1 MKLFIKHFSEIDDA
15 DLQRVGGKGLNLGK
29 LTRAGFPVPKGFCVT
44 TDAYRLSVEG
54 LSEQNES
61 SVKDI
66 GLSSKL
72 VTEIR
77 TAREKL
83 RTPTFA
89 VRSSATAEDLAEAS
103 FAGQQDTFLN
113 VTPDELLDALK
124 ACWASL
130 WSERAISY
138 RQTQKI
144 TDEGL
149 AMAVVIQEM
158 CEADV
163 SGVLFTVAPFNAN
176 AAIIESNWGLGES
189 VVSGAITPDSFHVS
203 RDTGEVLE
211 RSIATKNE
219 MVTATGVSV
228 VPSAQKDLPSLTD
241 LQLKELT
248 QLGMRV
254 ETHYGHPMD
263 IEWALTDGQFV
274 LLQSRHITTSPTSI
288 TPHRSELCS
297 RSSEADAA
305 AVGKVRQEEIQIL
318 EARAEEQGTV
328 WCHHN
333 LAEVLPAP
341 LPMTW
346 EIMKKFMSGAGGLG
360 KAYRGLGFYPSE
372 RVNTEGILDLICGR
386 IYVNLNREAELHF
399 DGFPFAHD
407 FNALKQNPQEAM
419 YAQAQ
424 TDITRSNTSFWVKLP
439 LHIIRMSRA
448 EMRLRQCRPDFARL
462 LIEEIFPAFQKEV
475 EAERNISYSD
485 LTDTELVTKFE
496 EWRAKTLDD
505 FAPKAL
511 TATLLAG
518 FSLQRLEVALQ
529 KCLNETETKILV
541 NRLMSGTSDN
551 LTDETVVPQASHPRL
566 ASKLSEV
573 ATGDLPFTDFLK
585 DYGHRAVD
593 EFELAQPR
601 WREDTTYLEQIID
614 AFEKSGLQTP
624 PTEATFSMHDAFEKS
639 GLQTPPTEATFSM
652 HDAFEKSGLQTPPT
666 EATFSMHDGPKPQRE
681 QRESAE
687 KELAAHLENKTGLRK
702 QVARELDFTRRYM
715 PFRETAKFYL
725 MLGYEQI
732 RRALLELDRRYQLNG
747 GIFYLVPDELRRLID
762 GEVFR
767 DVITARKT
775 KRELMLQIEVPDV
788 IFSDALDQ
796 IGTAT
801 PLETVDTL
809 TGVGV
814 SAGIATGQAR
824 VLLTPTDVRPSDRN
838 YILVCPSTDPAWTPL
853 FLHAAGL
860 VMERGGILS
869 HGAVVAREYGV
880 PAVANIPNA
889 TRRITEGQ
897 TLHVDGNQGTISIF

>member
-1 MKLFIKHFSEIDDA
+1 MQFIIHFSEIDDA
-15 DLQRVGGKGLNLGK
+15 ALPRVGGKGLNLGK
-29 LTRAGFPVPKGFCVT
+29 LTRAGFSVPNGFCVT
-44 TDAYRLSVEG
+44 ADAYRLSVQG
-54 LSEQNES
+54 LSDQNES

-66 GLSSKL
+66 ELLPKL
-72 VTEIR
+72 ITAIH

-83 RTPTFA
+83 QTPTFA

-103 FAGQQDTFLN
+103 FAGQQDTFLS

-130 WSERAISY
+130 WSERAIAY

-144 TDEGL
+144 ADEGL

-163 SGVLFTVAPFNAN
+163 SGVLFTVAPFNEN
-176 AAIIESNWGLGES
+176 ASIIESNWGLGES
-189 VVSGAITPDSFHVS
+189 VVSGAITPDSFQVS
-203 RDTGEVLE
+203 RETGEILE
-211 RSIATKNE
+211 RNIATKCE
-219 MVTATGVSV
+219 MVTAAGVSE
-228 VPSAQKDLPSLTD
+228 VPSTQQDVPSLTD
-241 LQLKELT
+241 AQLKELT

-254 ETHYGHPMD
+254 ETHYGQPMD
-263 IEWALTDGQFV
+263 IEWALANGQFV
-274 LLQSRHITTSPTSI
+274 LLQSRYITTLRKSI
-288 TPHRSELCS
+288 THREQELAPTGVN
-297 RSSEADAA
+297 EA
-305 AVGKVRQEEIQIL
+305 VEEIRQKEIQIL
-318 EARAEEQGTV
+318 AAHAEVNGTV

-360 KAYRGLGFYPSE
+360 KAYRDLGFYPSE
-372 RVNTEGILDLICGR
+372 RVNNEGILDLICGR

-419 YAQAQ
+419 YAQAE
-424 TDITRSNTSFWVKLP
+424 TDITRSNASFWLKLP

-448 EMRLRQCRPDFARL
+448 EMRLRKYRSSFAQL
-462 LIEEIFPAFQKEV
+462 LTEEVFPAFQEEV
-475 EAERNISYSD
+475 EAERDIPYSD
-485 LTDTELVTKFE
+485 LTDVELVTKFE

-518 FSLQRLEVALQ
+518 FSLQRLEAAVQ
-529 KCLNETETKILV
+529 KCFSETETKILV
-541 NRLMSGTSDN
+541 NRLISETAGN
-551 LTDETVVPQASHPRL
+551 LTVETNG
-566 ASKLSEV
+566 KLWEV
-573 ATGDLPFTDFLK
+573 ATGDMTLTDFLK
-585 DYGHRAVD
+585 DYGHRAVE

-601 WREDTTYLEQIID
+601 WREDTTYIEQII
-614 AFEKSGLQTP
+614 ASFQQSGLQTP
-624 PTEATFSMHDAFEKS
+624 PTESLF
-639 GLQTPPTEATFSM
+639 PT
-652 HDAFEKSGLQTPPT
+652 D
-666 EATFSMHDGPKPQRE
+666 DGTQQQIA

-687 KELAAHLENKTGLRK
+687 KELATRLENKTGLRK
-702 QVARELDFTRRYM
+702 QIESELDFARMYM

-732 RRALLELDRRYQLNG
+732 RRSLLELDRRYQLDG
-747 GIFYLVPDELRRLID
+747 GIFYLVPDELRQLIS
-762 GEVFR
+762 GEVLN
-767 DVITARKT
+767 DTITTRKMR
-775 KRELMLQIEVPDV
+775 RELALQIEAPDV
-788 IFSDALDQ
+788 IFSDSLDQ
-796 IGTAT
+796 IGTSMSMDA
-801 PLETVDTL
+801 VDTY

-814 SAGIATGQAR
+814 SAGVATGKAR
-824 VLLTPTDVRPSDRN
+824 VLLTPSAVCPSDRD

-860 VMERGGILS
+860 VMERGGVLS

-889 TRRITEGQ
+889 TRRIADGQ
-897 TLHVDGNQGTISIF
+897 TLRVDGNQGTVSLI

>member
-15 DLQRVGGKGLNLGK
+15 DLSRVGGKGVNLGK
-29 LTRAGFPVPKGFCVT
+29 LNRAGFPVPNGFCVT
-44 TDAYRLSVEG
+44 TEAYRLSVEG
-54 LSEQNES
+54 LSEQNEGS
-61 SVKDI
+61 IKDI
-66 GLSSKL
+66 ELRPKL
-72 VTEIR
+72 IAEIR

-130 WSERAISY
+130 WSERAIAY

-189 VVSGAITPDSFHVS
+189 VVSGAITPDSFYVS
-203 RDTGEVLE
+203 RDTGEVLK

-228 VPSAQKDLPSLTD
+228 VPPAQKDVPSLTD
-241 LQLKELT
+241 PQLKELT
-248 QLGMRV
+248 HLGMRV
-254 ETHYGHPMD
+254 ETYYGHPMD

-274 LLQSRHITTSPTSI
+274 LLQSRHITTSATSI
-288 TPHRSELCS
+288 TPRRSELCL
-297 RSSEADAA
+297 RASETDAA
-305 AVGKVRQEEIQIL
+305 AVGKVRQSEIQIL

-372 RVNTEGILDLICGR
+372 RVNAEGILDLICGR

-407 FNALKQNPQEAM
+407 FNALQRNPQEAM

-424 TDITRSNTSFWVKLP
+424 TDITRSNASFWAKLP

-448 EMRLRQCRPDFARL
+448 EMRLRQHRSDFARL
-462 LIEEIFPAFQKEV
+462 LIEEIFPKFQKEV
-475 EAERNISYSD
+475 EVERNISYSD
-485 LTDTELVTKFE
+485 LTDTELVFKFE

-541 NRLMSGTSDN
+541 NRLMSGTSGN
-551 LTDETVVPQASHPRL
+551 LTDETVVSQVSHPRL

-601 WREDTTYLEQIID
+601 WREDTAYLEQMIASLRSVGGTRNPD
-614 AFEKSGLQTP
+614 TL
-624 PTEATFSMHDAFEKS
+624 
-639 GLQTPPTEATFSM
+639 
-652 HDAFEKSGLQTPPT
+652 
-666 EATFSMHDGPKPQRE
+666 KPQRE

-702 QVARELDFTRRYM
+702 QVARELDFTRHYM

-732 RRALLELDRRYQLNG
+732 RRALLELDRRYQLDG

-762 GEVFR
+762 GEVLS

>member
-1 MKLFIKHFSEIDDA
+1 MFIKHFSEIDDA
-15 DLQRVGGKGLNLGK
+15 DLPRVGGKGLNLGK
-29 LTRAGFPVPKGFCVT
+29 LTRAGFPVPNGFCVT
-44 TDAYRLSVEG
+44 TEAYRLSVEG
-54 LSEQNES
+54 LLEQNEGS
-61 SVKDI
+61 IKDI
-66 GLSSKL
+66 ELSPEL
-72 VTEIR
+72 IAEIR

-83 RTPTFA
+83 RTPTVA

-124 ACWASL
+124 MCWASL

-138 RQTQKI
+138 RQTQKT

-211 RSIATKNE
+211 SNIATKNE

-228 VPSAQKDLPSLTD
+228 VPSAQQDAPSLTD
-241 LQLKELT
+241 TQLKELT
-248 QLGMRV
+248 HLGLRV
-254 ETHYGHPMD
+254 ETHYRHPMD

-288 TPHRSELCS
+288 TPRRSELCS

-346 EIMKKFMSGAGGLG
+346 EIMKEFMSGAGGLG

-407 FNALKQNPQEAM
+407 FNALKRNPQEAM

-448 EMRLRQCRPDFARL
+448 EMHLRQYRSDFARL
-462 LIEEIFPAFQKEV
+462 LIEEVFPAFQKEV

-485 LTDTELVTKFE
+485 LKDTELVTKFE

-541 NRLMSGTSDN
+541 NRLMSGNSDN
-551 LTDETVVPQASHPRL
+551 LTDETVVPQTSHPRL
-566 ASKLSEV
+566 ASKLSKV
-573 ATGDLPFTDFLK
+573 ATGDLTLTDFLK

-601 WREDTTYLEQIID
+601 WREDTTYLEQMIASLRSVGGTCNPD
-614 AFEKSGLQTP
+614 TLQ
-624 PTEATFSMHDAFEKS
+624 
-639 GLQTPPTEATFSM
+639 
-652 HDAFEKSGLQTPPT
+652 
-666 EATFSMHDGPKPQRE
+666 PQIE

-687 KELAAHLENKTGLRK
+687 KELTAHLENKTGLRK

-732 RRALLELDRRYQLNG
+732 RRALLELDRRYQLDG
-747 GIFYLVPDELRRLID
+747 GVFYLVPDELRRLID
-762 GEVFR
+762 GEVFS

-775 KRELMLQIEVPDV
+775 KRELMLHIEVPDV

-897 TLHVDGNQGTISIF
+897 TLQVDGNQGTISII

>member
-1 MKLFIKHFSEIDDA
+1 MQFIKHFSEIDDA
-15 DLQRVGGKGLNLGK
+15 DLPRVGGKALNLGK
-29 LTRAGFPVPKGFCVT
+29 LTKAGFSVPNGFCVT
-44 TDAYRLSVEG
+44 TDAYRLSVQG
-54 LSEQNES
+54 LSEQNDGS
-61 SVKDI
+61 IRDI
-66 GLSSKL
+66 ELMPKL
-72 VTEIR
+72 IAEIR

-83 RTPTFA
+83 QTTTFA

-113 VTPDELLDALK
+113 VSSDELLDALK

-130 WSERAISY
+130 WSERAIAY

-144 TDEGL
+144 ADKGL

-163 SGVLFTVAPFNAN
+163 SGVLFTVAPFNEN
-176 AAIIESNWGLGES
+176 ASIIESNWGLGES
-189 VVSGAITPDSFHVS
+189 VVSGAITPDSFQVS
-203 RDTGEVLE
+203 RETGEILE
-211 RSIATKNE
+211 RSIATKCE
-219 MVTATGVSV
+219 MVTAAGVSE
-228 VPSAQKDLPSLTD
+228 VPSTQQDAPSLTD
-241 LQLKELT
+241 IQLTELT

-254 ETHYGHPMD
+254 ETHYGQPMD
-263 IEWALTDGQFV
+263 IEWALANGQFV
-274 LLQSRHITTSPTSI
+274 LLQSRYITTSPESTTHLERAYSI
-288 TPHRSELCS
+288 PEVDNEISVE
-297 RSSEADAA
+297 
-305 AVGKVRQEEIQIL
+305 KIRQEEIQIL
-318 EARAEEQGTV
+318 KARAEGHEIV

-360 KAYRGLGFYPSE
+360 KAYRDLGFYPSE
-372 RVNTEGILDLICGR
+372 RVNTEGVLDLICGR

-399 DGFPFAHD
+399 DGFPFAQD

-424 TDITRSNTSFWVKLP
+424 TDITRSNASFWLKLP

-448 EMRLRQCRPDFARL
+448 EMRLRKYRSDFARL
-462 LIEEIFPAFQKEV
+462 LTEEVFPTFQEGV
-475 EAERNISYSD
+475 EAERDISYSD
-485 LTDTELVTKFE
+485 LTAVELVTKFE

-511 TATLLAG
+511 IATLLAG
-518 FSLQRLEVALQ
+518 FSLQRLEAALQ
-529 KCLNETETKILV
+529 KCCSDTEVKALA
-541 NRLMSGTSDN
+541 NRLIGGMSGS
-551 LTDETVVPQASHPRL
+551 LTVETTASQVSHPRL
-566 ASKLSEV
+566 ASKLWEV
-573 ATGDLPFTDFLK
+573 ATGDMPLTDFLK

-601 WREDTTYLEQIID
+601 WREDTTYIEQIV
-614 AFEKSGLQTP
+614 ASFQQSGLQTP
-624 PTEATFSMHDAFEKS
+624 PTESTF
-639 GLQTPPTEATFSM
+639 PT
-652 HDAFEKSGLQTPPT
+652 D
-666 EATFSMHDGPKPQRE
+666 DGAKQQIE

-687 KELAAHLENKTGLRK
+687 KELATRLENKTGLRK
-702 QVARELDFTRRYM
+702 QIESELDFTRTYM
-715 PFRETAKFYL
+715 PFRETSKFYL

-732 RRALLELDRRYQLNG
+732 RRALLELDRRYQLDG
-747 GIFYLVPDELRRLID
+747 GIFYLVPDELRQLVN
-762 GEVFR
+762 GEAFT
-767 DVITARKT
+767 DAITARKT

-796 IGTAT
+796 MGAST
-801 PLETVDTL
+801 PLEAVDLL

-814 SAGIATGQAR
+814 SAGVATGQAR
-824 VLLTPTDVRPSDRN
+824 VLLTPADVRPSDRN

-853 FLHAAGL
+853 FLQAAGL

-889 TRRITEGQ
+889 TRRIADGQ
-897 TLHVDGNQGTISIF
+897 MLRVDGNQGTLSIV

>member
-1 MKLFIKHFSEIDDA
+1 MQFIKHFPEIDDA
-15 DLQRVGGKGLNLGK
+15 DLPRVGGKGLNLGK
-29 LTRAGFPVPKGFCVT
+29 LTRAGFPVPNGFCVT
-44 TDAYRLSVEG
+44 TDAYRLSVQG
-54 LSEQNES
+54 LSEQNEN
-61 SVKDI
+61 SVKAI
-66 GLSSKL
+66 ELSPEL
-72 VTEIR
+72 VMEIQR
-77 TAREKL
+77 ARERL
-83 RTPTFA
+83 QTATVA

-158 CEADV
+158 CAADV
-163 SGVLFTVAPFNAN
+163 SGVLFTAAPFNEN

-203 RDTGEVLE
+203 RETGEVLE
-211 RSIATKNE
+211 RNVATKRE
-219 MVTATGVSV
+219 MVTAAGVNEV
-228 VPSAQKDLPSLTD
+228 ASAQQEVPSLTD
-241 LQLKELT
+241 AQLKELA
-248 QLGMRV
+248 QLGMQV
-254 ETHYGHPMD
+254 ETYYGQPMD
-263 IEWALTDGQFV
+263 IEWALADGQFI

-288 TPHRSELCS
+288 TPRRRELCS
-297 RSSEADAA
+297 RSSETEAA
-305 AVGKVRQEEIQIL
+305 ALEKVRQEEIRIL
-318 EARAEEQGTV
+318 EGHAEVDGTV

-346 EIMKKFMSGAGGLG
+346 GIVKEFMSGAGGLG
-360 KAYRGLGFYPSE
+360 KAYRGLGFHPSA
-372 RVNTEGILDLICGR
+372 RVNNDGILDLICGR
-386 IYVNLNREAELHF
+386 IYVNLNREAELYF
-399 DGFPFAHD
+399 EGFPFAHD
-407 FNALKQNPQEAM
+407 FNALKQNPQQAM

-424 TDITRSNTSFWVKLP
+424 TDITRSNASFWLKLP
-439 LHIIRMSRA
+439 LHIVRMSRA
-448 EMRLRQCRPDFARL
+448 EMRLRQYRPDFARL
-462 LIEEIFPAFQKEV
+462 LTEAVFPAFQAEV
-475 EAERNISYSD
+475 EAERDVSYSN
-485 LTDTELVTKFE
+485 LTDAELVAKFE
-496 EWRAKTLDD
+496 AWRAKTLGD

-518 FSLQRLEVALQ
+518 FSLQRLEAALQ
-529 KCLNETETKILV
+529 KCLPEREAKI
-541 NRLMSGTSDN
+541 
-551 LTDETVVPQASHPRL
+551 L
-566 ASKLSEV
+566 ASKLIGGISGNLTVETNEKLWKV
-573 ATGDLPFTDFLK
+573 ATGDLTLTDFLK

-593 EFELAQPR
+593 EFELARPR
-601 WREDTTYLEQIID
+601 WREDSTYLEQVVTSFQQAD
-614 AFEKSGLQTP
+614 AG
-624 PTEATFSMHDAFEKS
+624 TFLSKN
-639 GLQTPPTEATFSM
+639 GGVQ
-652 HDAFEKSGLQTPPT
+652 Q
-666 EATFSMHDGPKPQRE
+666 QRA

-687 KELAAHLENKTGLRK
+687 KELAASLGNKTGLRK
-702 QVARELDFTRRYM
+702 QIERELDFTRRYM

-732 RRALLELDRRYQLNG
+732 RRVLLELDRRYQLNG
-747 GIFYLVPDELRRLID
+747 GIFYLVPDELRQLVN
-762 GEVFR
+762 GEVFN
-767 DVITARKT
+767 DVIIARKT

-796 IGTAT
+796 IGTSMSIEAA
-801 PLETVDTL
+801 DTY

-814 SAGIATGQAR
+814 SAGVATGTAR
-824 VLLTPTDVRPSDRN
+824 VLLTPADARPSDRD

-889 TRRITEGQ
+889 TRRIADGQ
-897 TLHVDGNQGTISIF
+897 MLRVDGNQGTISIF